1 MPPTPL
7 RRCAVAGEHDTF
19 LPPRR
24 LGPAVREAFGIDLDV
39 VPRGGHLLVD
49 EAPAY
54 VAALIDHAGGTR
66 ASPEAT

>member
-1 MPPTPL
+1 
-7 RRCAVAGEHDTF
+7 
-19 LPPRR
+19 
-24 LGPAVREAFGIDLDV
+24 GPAVREAFGIDLDV